1 MANIA
6 VAKLGKVIKF
16 NEKTWT
22 PIGGDNEAPYF
33 LYAIAKAYPQHDF
46 YIVGCTDYSKVFP
59 EGLLPNIHDMWGPKY
74 WENGINPYQ
83 WIKKPYEESQNLYWK
98 YYRYVQDNLEKHNI
112 TIDFAFI
119 LYGMFFSS
127 SMNGVV
133 KSTIEDRFTRAPVI
147 GCQYTSPIT
156 YFLNEYKGE
165 YVSLVTD
172 PRIYMST
179 IQRDFAHWPNINL
192 SQINDT
198 LKFPGKTFNQY
209 WPSGVRIEYTNSH
222 PNVYS
227 GLETMNL
234 LSRIPYE
241 KFPEK
246 NGFAMICNQG
256 VTYYGTDRKPPRYL
270 ELKKWI
276 LDDPNFDCSIYGK
289 WDEEILKSDTRFKG
303 PVPPTDL
310 GKVLETIKYTLCI
323 PIAPGWMTA
332 KFVEMLHY
340 GVIPFVTKEYGSK
353 ADYQYIPK
361 ECIVGSVKEL
371 KMKIDYL
378 EEHPEVYKVFI
389 SKLRKILDDKYT
401 GEYLFNQITENL
413 KKYTSFDIGE
423 HVPLTEPMS
432 ILYKRDKEKNTM
444 DEFF

>member
-6 VAKLGKVIKF
+6 IAKLGKVIKF

-33 LYAIAKAYPQHDF
+33 MYAMAKAYPQHDF
-46 YIVGCTDYSKVFP
+46 WIVGCTDYSQVFP
-59 EGLLPNIHDMWGPKY
+59 NGLLPNIHDLWGPKY
-74 WENGINPYQ
+74 WDGVHPYK
-83 WIKKPYEESQNLYWK
+83 WIKPPYDEAKELHWK
-98 YYRYVQDNLEKHNI
+98 YYRYSYDRLQELGI

-119 LYGMFFSS
+119 LYGMFFST
-127 SMNGVV
+127 SMSDVV
-133 KSTIEDRFTRAPVI
+133 KSTIENRFTKAPVI
-147 GCQYTSPIT
+147 GCQYTAPIT

-165 YVSLVTD
+165 YASMVTD
-172 PRIYMST
+172 PRVYQST
-179 IQRDFAHWPNINL
+179 IQRDYAHWPTINL
-192 SQINDT
+192 SQLDEVM
-198 LKFPGKTFNQY
+198 KFPGKSFNQY
-209 WPSGVRIEYTNSH
+209 WPSGVKIDYKNEH

-234 LSRIPYE
+234 LSRIPYKE
-241 KFPEK
+241 FPEK
-246 NGFAMICNQG
+246 KGFAMICNQG
-256 VTYYGTDRKPPRYL
+256 ISGAGNKKPPRYV

-289 WDEEILKSDTRFKG
+289 WDEDIIESDSRFKG
-303 PVPPTDL
+303 PIPPIDL
-310 GKVLETIKYTLCI
+310 GNVLETIKYTLCI

-340 GVIPFVTKEYGSK
+340 GVIPFVTKDYGSK
-353 ADYQYIPK
+353 AGYQYIPK
-361 ECIVGSVKEL
+361 ECIVNSVKEL

-378 EEHPEVYKVFI
+378 EQHPEVYKAFW
-389 SKLRKILDDKYT
+389 SKLHHILDDKYT

-423 HVPLTEPMS
+423 HIPLTEPMS
-432 ILYKRDKEKNTM
+432 VLYKRDKEKNTI

>member
-16 NEKTWT
+16 AEKTWT
-22 PIGGDNEAPYF
+22 PIGGDNEAPF
-33 LYAIAKAYPQHDF
+33 FIYALAKTYPQHDF
-46 YIVGCTDYSKVFP
+46 WIIGCTDYSTVYP
-59 EGLLPNIHDMWGPKY
+59 EGLLPNIHDLWGPKY
-74 WENGINPYQ
+74 WDGVKPYA
-83 WIKKPYEESQNLYWK
+83 WIKQPYEETKELHWK
-98 YYRYVQDNLEKHNI
+98 YYRYVYDNLQKHNI

-119 LYGMFFSS
+119 LYGMFFST
-127 SMNGVV
+127 SMSDVV
-133 KSTIEDRFTRAPVI
+133 CSTVEDRFTKSPVI
-147 GCQYTSPIT
+147 GSRYTAPIT
-156 YFLNEYKGE
+156 YFLNEYKGD

-172 PRIYMST
+172 PRVYSST
-179 IQRDFAHWPNINL
+179 IQRDFVHWPSINL
-192 SQINDT
+192 SQVNEE

-209 WPSGVRIEYTNSH
+209 WPSGHKVEYVNKH

-234 LSRIPYE
+234 LSRVPYE

-246 NGFAMICNQG
+246 KGFAMICNQG
-256 VTYYGTDRKPPRYL
+256 YSGSGNKKPPRYV

-289 WDEEILKSDTRFKG
+289 WDEDIIESDSRFKG
-303 PVPPTDL
+303 PIPPTDL
-310 GKVLETIKYTLCI
+310 GKVLESIKYTLCI
-323 PIAPGWMTA
+323 PIKAGWITS

-361 ECIVGSVKEL
+361 ECIVNSVKEL
-371 KMKIDYL
+371 KMKTDFL
-378 EEHPEVYKVFI
+378 DEHPEAYKAFL
-389 SKLRKILDDKYT
+389 SKLMHILDDKYS
-401 GEYLFNQITENL
+401 GKYLFNKINENL
-413 KKYTSFDIGE
+413 HKYTQFDLGDPVNIE
-423 HVPLTEPMS
+423 EPIS
-432 ILYKRDKEKNTM
+432 VLYKKDKEKNTI